1 MKLFKELITSNNF
14 NKKLDDASVSLS
26 LDAHT
31 LHLRFDSKDVILN
44 ASYEGPVSPWLES
57 LCYMVK
63 DKTLNHAL
71 QMNWSTFEATFKE
84 DQTFWDFR
92 QETQDDFFCKPLE
105 LLKATLDVFRG
116 KEYLYQETSP
126 LICRCFGIRET
137 DVLEHLQKNETPTLE
152 SLSGETKAGMGCRS
166 CVPQLN
172 RWVVLHES
180 KKHSHHYKQ
189 RPMAEW
195 LLDIDYMLSCFP
207 DALEWKMEVA
217 SFKGKQVLISFD
229 KEASQRDEEAMAKKL
244 QDFLGASV
252 DGDLG
257 FFLRRARHLLKA
269 RG

>member
-1 MKLFKELITSNNF
+1 MKQFKELVTASTF
-14 NKKLDDASVSLS
+14 NKELDDASVSLS
-26 LDAHT
+26 LAPHT
-31 LHLRFDSKDVILN
+31 LYLRFDSKDVILN

-57 LCYMVK
+57 LCYLVK
-63 DKTLNHAL
+63 DKTLNQAL
-71 QMNWSTFEATFKE
+71 QMNWSTFEAAFKE

-92 QETQDDFFCKPLE
+92 QETQDDFFCRPLE

-126 LICRCFGIRET
+126 LICRCFGIREN

-152 SLSGETKAGMGCRS
+152 SLSGENKAGMGCRS

-207 DALEWKMEVA
+207 EALEWKMEVA

-229 KEASQRDEEAMAKKL
+229 KEVSQRDEEAMAKKI